1 MRGFVDGQ
9 DRGASITGRS
19 REGLMIGRKF
29 GPAVHPRSAL
39 FRGTCV
45 ATCVTATAQRQR
57 GSAVFVLLRG
67 AAANAAGA
75 LDDAIAYDRSTAD
88 SLAEGRG
95 FEPLVPREKSDS
107 RARGTSGS
115 NPLPFTRHGST
126 LSPRRLAA
134 FLSPCE
140 TALRR
145 EQRQRHSRFLFRF
158 WLLRLFSFPV
168 GSSLPFCHN
177 TLPYVDHPGSIIY
190 SSIIWERFRICS
202 ANLKSSKR
210 CGPRAIIVG

>member
-1 MRGFVDGQ
+1 
-9 DRGASITGRS
+9 
-19 REGLMIGRKF
+19 MIGRKF

-95 FEPLVPREKSDS
+95 FEPLVPRQKGRRLSRPPRSTSGPFSSARKAIPAREAPAVRIPFPSPDTAVRYRRGDS
-107 RARGTSGS
+107 R
-115 NPLPFTRHGST
+115 PF
-126 LSPRRLAA
+126 
-134 FLSPCE
+134 
-140 TALRR
+140 
-145 EQRQRHSRFLFRF
+145 
-158 WLLRLFSFPV
+158 
-168 GSSLPFCHN
+168 
-177 TLPYVDHPGSIIY
+177 
-190 SSIIWERFRICS
+190 
-202 ANLKSSKR
+202 
-210 CGPRAIIVG
+210 